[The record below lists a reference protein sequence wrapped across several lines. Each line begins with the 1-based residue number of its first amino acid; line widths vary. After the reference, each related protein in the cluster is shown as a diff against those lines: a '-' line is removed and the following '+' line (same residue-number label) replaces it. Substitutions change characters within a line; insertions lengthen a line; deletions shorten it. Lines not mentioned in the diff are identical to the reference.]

1 MFSSNLPP
9 LFSPQ
14 TSLLFPPPITRFH
27 SQAFPHLFT
36 KYTYCCLCVHW
47 YRTTYLSTG
56 PELTLVHQQRT
67 RPGYKALSGTTTSH
81 QSSGSLWKR
90 LKDQRE
96 QSSAVKHLQD
106 SAVAQV
112 NSKQL
117 WLHAQDLHKIKTA
130 RISAGM
136 RMGSWSPTLSWEA
149 LGNWWL
155 WRSTSVSFRDANP
168 SNTLWEECHLHHPRP
183 QAATGYGLLP
193 LSDAMRGLNS
203 QWFVDD
209 YNFYCVYHCNWQAN
223 LINRIPWLM
232 KRGHKLD
239 ISSRLAVL
247 SINHSTQ
254 EGSRWPA
261 ARLSFSSSPR
271 ASSAFGSR
279 RETPSGAGWCLHCS
293 SYAGG
298 ALRPQCLTAPNLSR
312 TGTHGSKGLWQR
324 HSHYTNG
331 HDTFSILLI
340 S

>member
-9 LFSPQ
+9 IFSPQ
-14 TSLLFPPPITRFH
+14 TSLLSPPITPFH
-27 SQAFPHLFT
+27 SQAFPHLLT

-81 QSSGSLWKR
+81 QSPGSLWKR

-106 SAVAQV
+106 SAAVQV
-112 NSKQL
+112 SSKQL

-130 RISAGM
+130 QIPAGM
-136 RMGSWSPTLSWEA
+136 RSGSWSPTLRWEA

-168 SNTLWEECHLHHPRP
+168 SNTLWEECHLHHLRP

-271 ASSAFGSR
+271 ASSACGSR
-279 RETPSGAGWCLHCS
+279 RVGGVYTAAHMQGVLYTPSVSLPPICRGRELTGAKGSDSGTLITPTATTPFQFCS
-293 SYAGG
+293 S
-298 ALRPQCLTAPNLSR
+298 LS
-312 TGTHGSKGLWQR
+312 L
-324 HSHYTNG
+324 
-331 HDTFSILLI
+331 
-340 S
+340 